1 VINCT
6 EAQENQ
12 LHLNEQ
18 EGASISLLPL
28 PYEIDPQVFERI
40 KL

>member
-1 VINCT
+1 M
-6 EAQENQ
+6 EDE
-12 LHLNEQ
+12 LHLHELDNT
-18 EGASISLLPL
+18 AISLSPL